1 MCLCLCVRIRY
12 FNFLVGFFT
21 HNLQHRPAGRG
32 QLLRNCFNQRQ
43 IRVDQRVEV
52 DKEIDRWMQRG
63 GGVVARLVQLAC
75 SISAALCVCVI
86 SQQKVASN

>member
-1 MCLCLCVRIRY
+1 MCLCVRIRY
-12 FNFLVGFFT
+12 FNILVGFFT
-21 HNLQHRPAGRG
+21 LNLQHPPAGRG

-63 GGVVARLVQLAC
+63 GGWRGGLCNLPAQFQLH
-75 SISAALCVCVI
+75 SVCVI